1 MVLVIALFTITVNM
15 NQTEQL
21 LKEYSFRIILGSAS
35 PRRQELLKGLGF
47 DFINK
52 PIHADESFPADLK
65 AQEIPLYL
73 AEKKA
78 DAYPDELKENE
89 LLITADTIVWCEGK
103 VLNKPLNFVEGKK
116 MLESLSGKM
125 HEVFTAVC
133 LKSSNKQ
140 TTFFDSSKV
149 YFKTLKTHEIEYYLT
164 NFSPYDKAGSYGV
177 QDWIGYVGIDRID
190 GSFYN
195 VMGLP
200 VKELYEELIKF

>member
-1 MVLVIALFTITVNM
+1 M
-15 NQTEQL
+15 NSIDSII
-21 LKEYSFRIILGSAS
+21 KDYPFRLILGSAS
-35 PRRQELLKGLGF
+35 PRRQELLKSLGF
-47 DFINK
+47 EFRNQPVK
-52 PIHADESFPADLK
+52 VDETEWPEDLK
-65 AQEIPLYL
+65 AQEICIFL

-78 DAYPDELKENE
+78 DAYEDPLKEDE

-103 VLNKPLNFVEGKK
+103 VYNKPVNFAEGKK

-133 LKSSNKQ
+133 LKSANKQ
-140 TTFFDSSKV
+140 TTFYDVSKV
-149 YFKTLKTHEIEYYLT
+149 YFKKLKSEEIEYYLT
-164 NFSPYDKAGSYGV
+164 NYSPYDKAGGYGV
-177 QDWIGYVGIDRID
+177 QDWIGYIGIDRID